1 METTN
6 TTWSDKDEKVSD
18 ILDKAFDDATAWIA
32 TDSVHEV
39 NLTADDLNT
48 IADYLRNIACA
59 IRDKEYEKRHKND
72 APTCCDCVRPA

>member
-1 METTN
+1 METQL
-6 TTWSDKDEKVSD
+6 KVCSWLSFHYD
-18 ILDKAFDDATAWIA
+18 GDTTAWLA

-39 NLTADDLNT
+39 DLTADDLST

-72 APTCCDCVRPA
+72 APHCDCVVRPA